1 MVFLVCKS
9 ACQYRIEHANT
20 NSSKNTKHLSCY
32 WDQKFIF
39 GLFQPATVNLTKDT
53 SLGFYSSEI
62 DICERWKCERGFW
75 GGCLWGKPL
84 NLSMRVQICSLH
96 DLLSVS
102 PKRSN
107 SWKNSSKSLYS
118 GKICTA
124 RSVWYARL
132 ILLEKPC
139 RRRKCFWGNVCSENR
154 FRAGPYSVTQH
165 SKAL

>member
-62 DICERWKCERGFW
+62 DIWEVKVWERVLRRVP
-75 GGCLWGKPL
+75 LGKPL

-118 GKICTA
+118 GKTCTA